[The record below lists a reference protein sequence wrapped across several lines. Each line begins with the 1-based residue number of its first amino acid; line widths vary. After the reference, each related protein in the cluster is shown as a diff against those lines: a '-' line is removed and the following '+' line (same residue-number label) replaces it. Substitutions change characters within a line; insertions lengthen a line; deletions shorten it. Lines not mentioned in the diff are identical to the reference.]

1 MLSLVIDDRPV
12 QVEPGTTL
20 LQALRQAGLDVPTLC
35 HDERLRP
42 SGACRL
48 CMVQIE
54 GGREVAACSTPA
66 TEGMRVQTATPRIES
81 QRKLILQLLADTHP
95 ADEPPGPRTPF
106 RELLDRYGVA
116 PGGQPRRP
124 SSVVD
129 DSHPYLRID
138 MRRCVDCFR
147 CVRICDEVQG
157 QFVWR
162 VWNRGDRTEIRLD
175 RGATVLESS
184 CVSCGACADTCPTG
198 AILDQSVVERGVPAT
213 WTRTT
218 CPYCG
223 TGCEMDVAVQND
235 TIVQVRPRA
244 DAPVNKGHLCV
255 KGRYAHA
262 FVHSDERAVH
272 PQVRTDSGWK
282 EVSWD
287 EALDTVA
294 ARLQS
299 ILAESGPASVGVLG
313 SARAT
318 NEENY
323 LAQKFARVVL
333 GSNNV
338 DCCARVCHGPTAAAL
353 KATLGTGAA
362 TNSFDD
368 IERTRGF
375 LVCGANPTENHPIVG
390 ARIKQAVLQGARLV
404 VIDPREIELARYAD
418 VHLPIRPGTNV
429 PVLNAIA
436 HAILEQGLADESYI
450 RDRTLDFEAFGE
462 FVEAWTPERAGALAG
477 VSAERIREAAR
488 VYAEARPAMIFHG
501 LGMTEHRQGTEGV
514 ECLVNLALLTGNV
527 GVPGGGENPLRG
539 QNNVQGSAH
548 MGCEPAHL
556 AGYTP
561 LESAAALYEEIW
573 GRPVPRERGLNWTEM
588 LEASRQGSLRAL
600 WAIGYDVYLSNPDA
614 NQSAEALRQLD
625 LLVVQDL
632 FLNETARAFAHVF
645 LPAASSF
652 EKDGTF
658 MNSERRVQ
666 RVRKCV
672 EPRGQSLPD
681 WKIVCDL
688 AAKMG
693 CAEEFAYADAREIW
707 NEVRR
712 GWKAGAGISYERI
725 ESEGLQWP
733 CTSEDHPGT
742 TLLHERSFSIGER
755 AAFVRIDY
763 EPTSE
768 ALDASFPFL
777 LNTGR
782 TLFQFN
788 AGTMTGRTGNAV
800 LRRTDTLDMAPD
812 DAQNLGLEAGES
824 VRVVSRYGEAVLP
837 LRVDASIQP
846 GTLFATFH
854 DPKVF
859 TNRLTS
865 PHRDRVTGAPEY
877 KVTAVR
883 VEKV

>member
-1 MLSLVIDDRPV
+1 MVSLVIDDRPV
-12 QVEPGTTL
+12 EVPEGTSL
-20 LQALRQAGLDVPTLC
+20 LHAIRHAGLDVPTLC
-35 HDERLRP
+35 HDERLKP

-54 GGREVAACSTPA
+54 GGREVSACTSPAAS
-66 TEGMRVQTATPRIES
+66 GMRVLTATPRLES
-81 QRKLILQLLADTHP
+81 QRKLLLELLAQTHP
-95 ADEPPGPRTPF
+95 IEEPQGPQTPF

-116 PGGQPRRP
+116 PKGQPRRP
-124 SSVVD
+124 ASLRD
-129 DSHPYLRID
+129 TTHPYLQVD
-138 MRRCVDCFR
+138 MDRCIDCFR

-162 VWNRGDRTEIRLD
+162 IWNRGDRTEIRLD
-175 RGATVLESS
+175 KGAALLESS

-198 AILDQSVVERGVPAT
+198 AISDQMLLERNTPAT

-223 TGCEMDVAVQND
+223 TGCEMDVAVQNQA
-235 TIVQVRPRA
+235 IVAVRPRQ

-255 KGRYAHA
+255 KGRYAHQ
-262 FVHSDERAVH
+262 FVHSSERALT
-272 PQVRTDSGWK
+272 PRIRTETGWRDA
-282 EVSWD
+282 SWD
-287 EALDTVA
+287 EALDA
-294 ARLQS
+294 IAMRLQK
-299 ILAESGPASVGVLG
+299 ILEETGPASVGVLG

-318 NEENY
+318 NEENF

-368 IERTRGF
+368 IELARAF

-390 ARIKQAVLQGARLV
+390 ARIKQAVLAGARLV

-436 HAILEQGLADESYI
+436 HAVLAEGLADETYI
-450 RDRTLDFEAFGE
+450 RNRTAEFEAYASFLD
-462 FVEAWTPERAGALAG
+462 AWPPERAAQLAG
-477 VSAERIREAAR
+477 VDADAIRKAAR
-488 VYAEARPAMIFHG
+488 VYAEADPAMIFHG

-514 ECLVNLALLTGNV
+514 ECLVNLALLTGNI
-527 GVPGGGENPLRG
+527 GRRGGGENPLRG

-548 MGCEPAHL
+548 MGCEPSHL

-573 GRPVPRERGLNWTEM
+573 GRPVPREKGLNWTEM
-588 LEASRQGSLRAL
+588 LEASRDGSLRAL

-614 NQSAEALRQLD
+614 NRSAEGLGKLD

-632 FLNETARAFAHVF
+632 FLNETAREFAHVF
-645 LPAASSF
+645 LPASSSF

-666 RVRKCV
+666 RVRQCL
-672 EPRGQSLPD
+672 EPLGDSRPD
-681 WKIVCDL
+681 WRILCDL

-693 CAEEFAYADAREIW
+693 YAKEFDYRDPREIW

-712 GWKAGAGISYERI
+712 GWKAGAGITYERI
-725 ESEGLQWP
+725 EDQGLQWP

-742 TLLHERSFSIGER
+742 TMLHGATFAIGER
-755 AAFVRIDY
+755 AAFVRIDHD
-763 EPTSE
+763 PTPE
-768 ALDASFPFL
+768 VVGEGFPFL

-788 AGTMTGRTGNAV
+788 AGTMTARTGNSV
-800 LRRTDTLDMAPD
+800 LRPTDTLDMAAA
-812 DAQNLGLEAGES
+812 DAERLGFETGES
-824 VRVVSRYGEAVLP
+824 VRVVSRYGEAVMP
-837 LRVDASIQP
+837 LRIDASIKQ

-854 DPKVF
+854 DPKIF

-865 PHRDRVTGAPEY
+865 PNRDRTTGAPEY

-883 VEKV
+883 VERP

>member
-1 MLSLVIDDRPV
+1 MVSLVIDDRSV
-12 QVEPGTTL
+12 QVPEGTTL
-20 LQALRQAGLDVPTLC
+20 LQALRRAGLDVPTLC
-35 HDERLRP
+35 HDDRLKP

-48 CMVQIE
+48 CMVELE
-54 GGREVAACSTPA
+54 GGREVSSCTTPA
-66 TEGMRVQTATPRIES
+66 AEGMRVRTATPGLES
-81 QRKLILQLLADTHP
+81 QRKLMLQLLAETHP
-95 ADEPPGPRTPF
+95 VEEPPGPKTPF
-106 RELLDRYGVA
+106 GKLLDRYGVT
-116 PGGQPRRP
+116 PGGKPRRP
-124 SSVVD
+124 ASLKD
-129 DSHPYLRID
+129 ATHPYLRID
-138 MRRCVDCFR
+138 MDRCVDCFR

-175 RGATVLESS
+175 QGANLQGSS

-198 AILDQSVVERGVPAT
+198 AILDQHVLDRDTPAT

-223 TGCEMDVAVQND
+223 TGCEMDVAVQNGQ
-235 TIVQVRPRA
+235 IVQVRPRM

-262 FVHSDERAVH
+262 FVHSSERALH
-272 PQVRTDSGWK
+272 PMIRTEAGWK
-282 EVSWD
+282 NVTWD

-294 ARLQS
+294 RGLQGVLS
-299 ILAESGPASVGVLG
+299 ESGPGSVGVLG

-368 IERTRGF
+368 IERANGF

-390 ARIKQAVLQGARLV
+390 ARIKQAVLAGARLV

-429 PVLNAIA
+429 AVLNAVA
-436 HAILEQGLADESYI
+436 NSILEQGLADEAYI
-450 RDRTLDFEAFGE
+450 RTRTAGFEEYVAFLE
-462 FVEAWTPERAGALAG
+462 PWTPERAADLAG
-477 VSAERIREAAR
+477 VSAEGIRQAAR
-488 VYAEARPAMIFHG
+488 VYAEADPAMIFHG

-527 GVPGGGENPLRG
+527 GKPGGGENPLRG

-548 MGCEPAHL
+548 MGCEPSHL

-573 GRPVPRERGLNWTEM
+573 GRPVPRERGMTWTEM
-588 LEASRQGSLRAL
+588 LEASHDGSLKAL

-614 NQSAEALRQLD
+614 NRTAESLRKLD

-632 FLNETARAFAHVF
+632 FLNETARDFAHVF
-645 LPAASSF
+645 FPASSSF

-666 RVRKCV
+666 RVRKCI
-672 EPRGQSLPD
+672 EPLGDSLSD
-681 WKIVCDL
+681 WEIICTL

-693 CAEEFAYADAREIW
+693 FAKEFDYHDVRAIW
-707 NEVRR
+707 NEVRK

-725 ESEGLQWP
+725 ESQGLQWP

-742 TLLHERSFSIGER
+742 TLLHEKTFSIGER
-755 AAFVRIDY
+755 ATFIRSDY
-763 EPTSE
+763 LPTTETTTE
-768 ALDASFPFL
+768 AFPFL

-788 AGTMTGRTGNAV
+788 AGTMTGRTSNAV
-800 LRRTDTLDMAPD
+800 LRRTDTLDMAPG
-812 DAQNLGLEAGES
+812 DAETLGIRTGET
-824 VRVVSRYGEAVLP
+824 VRVVSRYGEALLP
-837 LRVDASIQP
+837 LRVDESIQP

-865 PHRDRVTGAPEY
+865 PNRDRQTGAFEY

-883 VEKV
+883 VEKA